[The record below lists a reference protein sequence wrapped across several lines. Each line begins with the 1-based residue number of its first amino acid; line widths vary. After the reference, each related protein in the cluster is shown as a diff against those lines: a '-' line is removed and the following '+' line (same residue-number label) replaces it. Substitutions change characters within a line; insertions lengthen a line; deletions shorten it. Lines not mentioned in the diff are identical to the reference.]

1 MYAVMANVQQ
11 VFVTNVEKTSEGFYI
26 MDRKQKLWVNVRN
39 YVFIMLVAI
48 LSTGHLF
55 TKEDGVVPIPTQ
67 ITQRNRLEI
76 LFFALKISFV
86 AKIRIVRISLI

>member
-26 MDRKQKLWVNVRN
+26 TDRKQKIWKNVRN
-39 YVFIMLVAI
+39 YVFIMIVAI
-48 LSTGHLF
+48 LSTGRQF

-67 ITQRNRLEI
+67 ITQRTRSEI
-76 LFFALKISFV
+76 LFFA
-86 AKIRIVRISLI
+86 

>member
-11 VFVTNVEKTSEGFYI
+11 AFVTNVEKTSEGFYI
-26 MDRKQKLWVNVRN
+26 TDRKQKPWKNVRD
-39 YVFIMLVAI
+39 YVFIMPVAI
-48 LSTGHLF
+48 LSTGHQF

-76 LFFALKISFV
+76 LFFA
-86 AKIRIVRISLI
+86 

>member
-26 MDRKQKLWVNVRN
+26 MDRKQKLWMNARN

-67 ITQRNRLEI
+67 ITRKNRLEI